1 MPTQTSP
8 TMKALRF
15 YKQGDIRLDDVDRA
29 FVCSNSGTVCLLT
42 TFSSCQPDEVRLK
55 VAYCGMCGTDIH
67 EFLAGPILMP
77 LHGETNEFS
86 GANLPITMGH
96 EMSGTVVE
104 VGNGVQSF
112 KVGQKVTVNP
122 AMDERHHGMDA
133 CSMCNQGKHNICAR
147 STSYGLS
154 APGGG
159 FSEEIV
165 VKALNC
171 IAVPDNVSL
180 KVAALTEPLAVA
192 WHCIETSGFQKGQSA
207 LVAGAGPIGLAILLL
222 LRVLGASRV
231 VVTEV
236 TATRTEQA
244 KQFGADLVIN
254 PLHGSQQK
262 IVAQIDELCED
273 GVDVAFDATGLQSTL
288 DLSIASTKAG
298 GTIFNVAIH
307 EKPLLI
313 NPNDLA
319 KKEKKFT
326 GGICYN
332 NKDFEA
338 VLHILAQ
345 GKIAAEKLIT
355 SIVPLSN
362 IIKGGFEELIN
373 NKAAHVKILIQ
384 PDLV

>member
-1 MPTQTSP
+1 
-8 TMKALRF
+8 
-15 YKQGDIRLDDVDRA
+15 
-29 FVCSNSGTVCLLT
+29 
-42 TFSSCQPDEVRLK
+42 
-55 VAYCGMCGTDIH
+55 
-67 EFLAGPILMP
+67 MP

-86 GANLPITMGH
+86 GACLPVTMGH
-96 EMSGTVVE
+96 EISGTVVE
-104 VGNGVQSF
+104 IGKSVQGLR
-112 KVGQKVTVNP
+112 VGQNVTVNP
-122 AMDERHHGMDA
+122 AMDERHHGLDS
-133 CSMCNQGKHNICAR
+133 CSMCDQGKHNICAR

-165 VKALNC
+165 VKELNC

-192 WHCIETSGFQKGQSA
+192 WHCIETSGFQKGQTA

-222 LRVLGASRV
+222 LKTLGASRV
-231 VVTEV
+231 IVTEV
-236 TATRTEQA
+236 TASRTEQA
-244 KQFGADLVIN
+244 KDFGADAVIN
-254 PLHGSQQK
+254 PLQVNQES
-262 IVAQIDELCED
+262 IVAHTEKLCGD

-288 DLSIASTKAG
+288 DLCIAVTKAG

-319 KKEKKFT
+319 KKEKNFT

-338 VLHILAQ
+338 VLKILGE
-345 GKIAAEKLIT
+345 GKIPAEKLIT
-355 SIVPLSN
+355 SVVPLSN
-362 IIKGGFEELIN
+362 IVKGGFEELIN

-384 PDLV
+384 PDVN